1 MRHEVL
7 LPRLGDTVDEVE
19 IVSWEVAIGDSV
31 VEGDPLLIAATDKV
45 DAELP
50 APVGGIVTSILV
62 DVGATAVTGT
72 LLCVIERT
80 G

>member
-1 MRHEVL
+1 MIHEVL
-7 LPRLGDTVDEVE
+7 LPRLGETVDEVE
-19 IVSWEVAIGDSV
+19 IVSWEVSVGDRV
-31 VEGDPLLIAATDKV
+31 VAGDPLLIAATDKV

-62 DVGATAVTGT
+62 DVGTTAVTGT

>member
-1 MRHEVL
+1 MIHEVL
-7 LPRLGDTVDEVE
+7 LPRLGETVDEVE
-19 IVSWEVAIGDSV
+19 IVSWEVSVGDRV
-31 VEGDPLLIAATDKV
+31 IEGDPLLIAATDKV

-62 DVGATAVTGT
+62 DVGTTTVTGT